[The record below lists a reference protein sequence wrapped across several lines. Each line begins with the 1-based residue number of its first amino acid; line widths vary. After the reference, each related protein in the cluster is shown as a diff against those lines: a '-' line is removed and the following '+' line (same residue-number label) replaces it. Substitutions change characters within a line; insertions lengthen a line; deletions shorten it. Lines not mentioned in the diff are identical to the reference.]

1 MNRQKH
7 SHSVFQRWIAPY
19 LVLLVIPIALCIAIV
34 TSASRMLTKEYRAS
48 AEEIRG
54 LSKKIVANYLKDA
67 SATQSILTGE
77 SEFQMLASYR
87 TFDGLNRYAI
97 VRLQKLLR
105 QHSAFGTAAS
115 SEVCL
120 LIHNEDKVLT
130 QATICDMDVF
140 MNEYHPDVAIHSDD
154 MLALLKKF
162 YSANSVLA
170 IPRTDDSACVMMLSS
185 LPSIQVY
192 TTRATVIQFLNEKV
206 FEQLFENESLLSGME
221 TYLIATNGTVI
232 GCSGSRNLIVNYLEQ
247 YPLHAATEEE
257 VTILGEGY
265 KLYSEKTSA
274 SGWYFVTLVS
284 NRVLADKLRMLDM
297 FAFME
302 LAFFMV
308 VFALMALG
316 FVRRQYKPLH
326 QLVTSVAQA
335 YPLETDEYETIQSA
349 FRGEKTKHSEL
360 AKLWEAQNDTMQREF
375 LKTVLAGR
383 CTRDSLR
390 IAASM
395 NILTGGCYCV
405 IVIASPEQPLHENI
419 HLLERAEALCGLA
432 REKCAQV
439 FLTEIDEYLVLVCT
453 FPTEDASNA
462 FPALLKKFADLSEN
476 ETGNAPLK
484 FAVSPLTE
492 DLTQLH
498 LCLTDALSM
507 LHGSSVDENDR
518 HSLVLT
524 PPSPQDMND
533 LSGKSFADICSAVRV
548 GDADAA
554 HDRLKALFSTAPDK
568 LNPAQRMLMNRLLSE
583 MFSQLSVSVL
593 NGAELAAQCN
603 RLALLL
609 NTATK
614 SSDYFSALE
623 EAADVCCAL
632 RQNDTNANLLNRIID
647 CVDAGF
653 TDSDFNVTRVAEIL
667 GMNLSYIS
675 EYFTV
680 QNGFGLLEYI
690 NRCRI
695 NRAKELLQNEPSL
708 SIATI
713 AKQVG
718 FDYPNS
724 FIRIFK
730 KFEGMT
736 PGEFRRKND
745 G

>member
-1 MNRQKH
+1 MNRQKY
-7 SHSVFQRWIAPY
+7 SHSVFQRWIASY

-34 TSASRMLTKEYRAS
+34 ASASHILTKEYRAS
-48 AEEIRG
+48 AEEIRS
-54 LSKKIVANYLKDA
+54 LSEKIVANYLKDA
-67 SATQSILTGE
+67 SAMQSMLAGE
-77 SEFQMLASYR
+77 SEFQTLASYR

-105 QHSAFGTAAS
+105 QHSAYGTAAS

-120 LIHNEDKVLT
+120 FIHNEDKVLT
-130 QATICDMDVF
+130 QSTICEMDVF
-140 MNEYHPDVAIHSDD
+140 MKEYHPDVAIYPDK
-154 MLALLKKF
+154 MLTLLKKF

-170 IPRTDDSACVMMLSS
+170 IPRTDGGACVLMLSS
-185 LPSIQVY
+185 LPSIEIY
-192 TTRATVIQFLNEKV
+192 KTRATVIQFLNEKV
-206 FEQLFENESLLSGME
+206 FEQLFENESLLNGIE
-221 TYLIATNGTVI
+221 TYLVATNGTII
-232 GCSGSRNLIVNYLEQ
+232 GCSGARNLIVNYLERS
-247 YPLHAATEEE
+247 PLHVVEEE
-257 VTILGEGY
+257 KVTILGEDY
-265 KLYSEKTSA
+265 TLYSEKTSV
-274 SGWYFVTLVS
+274 SGWYFVTLIS

-302 LAFFMV
+302 LAFFMIA
-308 VFALMALG
+308 FALLALG

-326 QLVTSVAQA
+326 QLVTSVAQT
-335 YPLETDEYETIQSA
+335 YPFGIDEYKTIQRA
-349 FRGEKTKHSEL
+349 FQGERTQYSEL
-360 AKLWEAQNDTMQREF
+360 AKLCEDQNDTTRREY
-375 LKTVLAGR
+375 LKTALAGR

-390 IAASM
+390 IAASL
-395 NILTGGCYCV
+395 NILVDGSYCV
-405 IVIASPEQPLHENI
+405 IAITSPEQSLYENI
-419 HLLERAEALCGLA
+419 HLLEQAETLCSLA

-439 FLTEIDEYLVLVCT
+439 FLVEIDEYFVLICV
-453 FPTEDASNA
+453 FSTENA
-462 FPALLKKFADLSEN
+462 TEAHQAILNEFAAQMGREAGRMS
-476 ETGNAPLK
+476 LK
-484 FAVSPLTE
+484 FAISPLTG

-498 LCLTDALSM
+498 LCLTDVLS
-507 LHGSSVDENDR
+507 
-518 HSLVLT
+518 SLRGNGGVEKRWAFACA
-524 PPSPQDMND
+524 SPQDMND
-533 LSGKSFADICSAVRV
+533 LSGKSFAGICGAIRV

-554 HDRLKALFSTAPDK
+554 HERLKALFSTAPDK

-593 NGAELAAQCN
+593 NGTELAAQCN

-614 SSDYFSALE
+614 SSDYLSALE

-667 GMNLSYIS
+667 DMNLSYIS
-675 EYFTV
+675 EYFTA

-718 FDYPNS
+718 FDYPSS

-730 KFEGMT
+730 RFEGMT
-736 PGEFRRKND
+736 PGEFRCKND